1 VAGLTVPDSDDNL
14 RGVHVELRD
23 ISKSFGGTHA
33 LEGVSLTIGRG
44 SIHALVGENGAG
56 KSTLGKIISGVH
68 AQDHGQLLLNG
79 EPVRFHSPRDAI
91 SRAVI
96 LIAQELA
103 VVPSLTVAQ
112 NVFLGVEP
120 AKAGFQNRREL
131 RRRYAELAASVGFE
145 LDGDANAG
153 ALRTAD
159 QQKVEIMRALCRN
172 AQLIVMDE
180 PTAALSRP
188 DVEAL
193 HKVIRQ
199 LARNGTTVVLVSHFL
214 GEVLELADEVTI
226 LRDGRLVQTGPAAG
240 QTEESLMAAML
251 GRSFDATFPPKR
263 SAAADAPVVLSVRD
277 LVAPGVHDVSFDL
290 RAGEILGLAGL
301 VGAGRSEVARAI
313 YRANRVHAGTVTV
326 TAGTATATAG
336 TVSGG
341 TVTAGRATAG
351 GQAAGTVALTGS
363 PRTALRAGVA
373 MIPESRKEQG
383 LLLGRS
389 VLENV
394 SLSNLAAVSRAGL
407 VRPGPE
413 RRSVRNVLTR
423 VDVRGGGPSMR
434 AAALSGGNQ
443 QKLLFGR
450 SLLRDPRVLI
460 ADEPTRG
467 VDVGAKRAIY
477 ELLTSLTASGLGV
490 LLISSDVEEI
500 LGLAHRVLVMRGGRV
515 AAELAG
521 DGVTEAAILGAAFGG
536 VSPRPHSPSPGPHSP
551 SPGPHSPSPGPHS
564 PSPGPHSP
572 SPRHEDVR
580 KAPPQ

>member
-1 VAGLTVPDSDDNL
+1 MAGLIVPDAVNL
-14 RGVHVELRD
+14 QGAHVELRD
-23 ISKSFGGTHA
+23 ISKSFGGTRA
-33 LEGVSLTIGRG
+33 LEGVSLTVGRG

-56 KSTLGKIISGVH
+56 KSTLGKIIAG
-68 AQDHGQLLLNG
+68 ALAPDRGQLLLDG

-91 SRAVI
+91 ARGVI

-103 VVPSLTVAQ
+103 IVPSLTVEQ

-120 AKAGFQNRREL
+120 RQAGFQNRRGL
-131 RRRYAELAASVGFE
+131 RRKYAELAASVGFE

-153 ALRTAD
+153 SLRTAD
-159 QQKVEIMRALCRN
+159 QQKVEILRALCRN

-199 LARNGTTVVLVSHFL
+199 LARDGTTVVLVSHFL
-214 GEVLELADEVTI
+214 TEVLELADEVTI
-226 LRDGRLVQTGPAAG
+226 LRDGRLVQTVPAGG

-251 GRSFDATFPPKR
+251 GRSFDATFPAKH
-263 SAAADAPVVLSVRD
+263 SAAADAAVVLSVRD
-277 LVAPGVHDVSFDL
+277 LVAPGVNGVSFDL
-290 RAGEILGLAGL
+290 RAGEIVGLAGL
-301 VGAGRSEVARAI
+301 VGAGRTEVARAI
-313 YRANRVHAGTVTV
+313 YRANRV
-326 TAGTATATAG
+326 
-336 TVSGG
+336 SGG
-341 TVTAGRATAG
+341 TVSVAGEGT
-351 GQAAGTVALTGS
+351 GTVALTGT
-363 PRTALRAGVA
+363 PRAVMRAGVA

-383 LLLGRS
+383 LLLTRS

-394 SLSNLAAVSRAGL
+394 SLANLTAVSTAGL

-413 RRSVRNVLTR
+413 RRTARAVLTR
-423 VDVRGGGPSMR
+423 VDVRGTGPGQVVS
-434 AAALSGGNQ
+434 ALSGGNQ

-477 ELLTSLTASGLGV
+477 ELLTSLTGGGLGV

-515 AAELAG
+515 AAELTG
-521 DGVTEAAILGAAFGG
+521 DEVTEAAILGAAFGATEKG
-536 VSPRPHSPSPGPHSP
+536 
-551 SPGPHSPSPGPHS
+551 
-564 PSPGPHSP
+564 
-572 SPRHEDVR
+572 
-580 KAPPQ
+580 A

>member
-1 VAGLTVPDSDDNL
+1 MPDADSL
-14 RGVHVELRD
+14 LQGAHAELRD
-23 ISKSFGGTHA
+23 ISKSFGGTRA

-56 KSTLGKIISGVH
+56 KSTLGKIVAGVH
-68 AQDHGQLLLNG
+68 APDGGQLVLEG

-91 SRAVI
+91 ARGVI
-96 LIAQELA
+96 LIAQELSI
-103 VVPSLTVAQ
+103 VPSLTVAQ

-120 AKAGFQNRREL
+120 RLAGFQHRREL
-131 RRRYAELAASVGFE
+131 RRRYTELAASVGFE

-159 QQKVEIMRALCRN
+159 QQKVEILRALCRN

-180 PTAALSRP
+180 PTAALSRQ
-188 DVEAL
+188 DADSMHE
-193 HKVIRQ
+193 VIRQ

-226 LRDGRLVQTGPAAG
+226 LRDGRLVRTVPAGG

-251 GRSFDATFPPKR
+251 GRSFDATFPPKLP
-263 SAAADAPVVLSVRD
+263 AAAGAPVVLSVRD
-277 LVAPGVHDVSFDL
+277 LVAPGVSGVSFEL

-313 YRANRVHAGTVTV
+313 YRANRVA
-326 TAGTATATAG
+326 
-336 TVSGG
+336 GG
-341 TVTAGRATAG
+341 TVRVASGGRELSVT
-351 GQAAGTVALTGS
+351 GT
-363 PRTALRAGVA
+363 PRTALRSGLAL
-373 MIPESRKEQG
+373 IPESRKEQG
-383 LLLGRS
+383 LLLGRP
-389 VLENV
+389 VTENV
-394 SLSNLAAVSRAGL
+394 TLASLAQVSRAGM
-407 VRPGPE
+407 VRRGPE
-413 RRSVRNVLTR
+413 RRTVREILAR
-423 VDVRGGGPSMR
+423 VDVRGAGPALP

-515 AAELAG
+515 AAELTG
-521 DGVTEAAILGAAFGG
+521 GEVTEAAILAAAFGAERG
-536 VSPRPHSPSPGPHSP
+536 
-551 SPGPHSPSPGPHS
+551 
-564 PSPGPHSP
+564 
-572 SPRHEDVR
+572 
-580 KAPPQ
+580 A